1 MARVPP
7 DVTHRTKALAGLAV
21 LAIGVAAAGQWTWS
35 DPLPGIA
42 AELRQ
47 AAADPANHT
56 PYADLVRAELKSVG
70 TRQVEMFAMPC
81 FWAGEAHFGG
91 QDGVYRTTPGYLG
104 GKEVVR
110 VEFDPAVTS
119 RDALLSAPDNAA
131 TKPGGCRFD
140 AAAIQASRQD
150 PAFRP
155 DTEFP
160 AWYLRQ
166 TEGLK
171 FIPMTPTQTARI
183 DNLVHTDEPYLQL
196 LSPGQRA
203 LLKRA
208 LARPDAGWTDFGGSD
223 LLWQQIQR
231 QP

>member
-1 MARVPP
+1 MPRQPKFAIAALLLVGAVGVGAWAVSVGDPVP
-7 DVTHRTKALAGLAV
+7 T
-21 LAIGVAAAGQWTWS
+21 
-35 DPLPGIA
+35 IA

-47 AAADPANHT
+47 GVSDGKNHA
-56 PYADLVRAELKSVG
+56 PYANLVRAELASVSH
-70 TRQVEMFAMPC
+70 REVDMFAMPC

-91 QDGVYRTTPGYLG
+91 QAGVYRTTPGYLG

-119 RDALLSAPDNAA
+119 RETLLAAPDNAA

-140 AAAIQASRQD
+140 AAAIHASRQD

-171 FIPMTPTQTARI
+171 FIPMTPAQTARI
-183 DNLVHTDEPYLQL
+183 DNLVHADQPYLQL
-196 LSPGQRA
+196 LSPGQQA
-203 LLKRA
+203 LLKRV
-208 LARPDAGWTDFGGSD
+208 LARPDAGWTDFAGGD
-223 LLWQQIQR
+223 TLWRLIQQH
-231 QP
+231 P